1 MTQDDFKK
9 RLLQDLMED
18 PKTMWIPYAD
28 ACAFVD
34 VTFETLK
41 KLSEEIK

>member
-1 MTQDDFKK
+1 MTQDEFKK
-9 RLLQDLMED
+9 VLLDEITSH
-18 PKTMWIPYAD
+18 PKTTWIPYAD
-28 ACAFVD
+28 ACAIVD